1 MITMHDYGGDDLF
14 QEVKPRPRWRFNNN
28 RTKWANLPRGVIQTI
43 FNKLGAIEVLTN
55 ASRVCRSWRKISME
69 PSTWHTVDMRPFG
82 HPKFMDYQLDRLCR
96 RAICRSR
103 GKLVDITIEY
113 FASDELL
120 SYIARFGGSLRRLR
134 LVRCHHK
141 ISVKGLCEML
151 KKLPLLE
158 ELDITYCR
166 GLSFLALQDITRHT
180 PLLKSLKFNQQ
191 DCIYS
196 INVGHLSAIAESL
209 PKLSYLQLTKSPL
222 DKLSFRAILDRC
234 PHLETLDLRQCYG
247 LDIEEMIQETCD
259 KQVKVNLIYPFE
271 LIDYYYDDQFRS
283 YTCHEDVIWD
293 HKHGYNHVVQGWL
306 QNQARIR
313 REEKIALY
321 YEEDDG
327 DWEEIDAIWF
337 LAKSQRLRTREN
349 NRKHKAKRFRKK
361 KFLR

>member
-1 MITMHDYGGDDLF
+1 MITMQHDYGGDDLF

-28 RTKWANLPRGVIQTI
+28 RAKWANLPRDVIQTI

-96 RAICRSR
+96 RAIHRSR
-103 GKLVDITIEY
+103 GNLVDITI
-113 FASDELL
+113 D
-120 SYIARFGGSLRRLR
+120 GGSLRRLR

-141 ISVKGLCEML
+141 ISVKGLCDML

-158 ELDITYCR
+158 ELEITHCK

-247 LDIEEMIQETCD
+247 LDIEEMIQETRT
-259 KQVKVNLIYPFE
+259 KRVNVYLIYPFE

-283 YTCHEDVIWD
+283 YTSHEDIICD
-293 HKHGYNHVVQGWL
+293 HKHGYNYIVQIWL
-306 QNQARIR
+306 QNQARIK

-327 DWEEIDAIWF
+327 DWEVIDAIWF

-349 NRKHKAKRFRKK
+349 NRKHKAKKLRKK
-361 KFLR
+361 KFLK